1 MIRRTGSG
9 LCSPLAQSFS
19 RPGGKKRALSVSP
32 SPDLELHGRIRSS
45 PSALYSAA
53 AAYGA
58 SCSRSSSTSGS
69 YGHLN
74 PLAFTMQHHPSV
86 ISPQVQQLLRS
97 ASGLHLPW
105 HNAASMPSAAHHPSY
120 NIHML
125 PVPSQDTTSQV
136 SPPSRFRTCGAAGP
150 GVSESRKSRRVGG
163 PDGDVNNT

>member
-1 MIRRTGSG
+1 MRRTGSG

-19 RPGGKKRALSVSP
+19 RQGAKKRALSVSP

-105 HNAASMPSAAHHPSY
+105 HNAASMPSAAHHASY

-125 PVPSQDTTSQV
+125 PVPSQDTSSQV
-136 SPPSRFRTCGAAGP
+136 SLLLSVPHLQSNRARSVEC
-150 GVSESRKSRRVGG
+150 V
-163 PDGDVNNT
+163 

>member
-1 MIRRTGSG
+1 M
-9 LCSPLAQSFS
+9 
-19 RPGGKKRALSVSP
+19 SVSP

-105 HNAASMPSAAHHPSY
+105 HNAASMPSAAHHASY
-120 NIHML
+120 NMHML
-125 PVPSQDTTSQV
+125 PVHPQDSSQV
-136 SPPSRFRTCGAAGP
+136 SHFYPDRVFRP
-150 GVSESRKSRRVGG
+150 LSEFNNLLNQVCMFIDVGQRYVQTQTRAIEIEVG
-163 PDGDVNNT
+163 IEFEKDVPKTV

>member
-1 MIRRTGSG
+1 MVIRDYLGSG

-19 RPGGKKRALSVSP
+19 RQGGKKRSLSVSP

-74 PLAFTMQHHPSV
+74 PMAFAMQHPSV

-97 ASGLHLPW
+97 ASSGLHLPW
-105 HNAASMPSAAHHPSY
+105 HNAASMPSAAHHPAY
-120 NIHML
+120 NIHMI
-125 PVPSQDTTSQV
+125 PVPSPHDTSQV
-136 SPPSRFRTCGAAGP
+136 SRILS
-150 GVSESRKSRRVGG
+150 SSQ
-163 PDGDVNNT
+163 